1 MSVLTVQ
8 NIGIQ
13 RNQKWLIENIN
24 LQFEAGQLTSLIGV
38 NGAGKTTLLGALG
51 RLWAAD
57 QGDILLHDRRLTEYS
72 HAELAKIISFVPQ
85 STHISFSFSVWDIV
99 MMGRNPHIKRFE
111 NESDYDRHCVEQAL
125 IETDTVHLAQRSV
138 TELSGGERQ
147 RVIIA
152 RSLASEAA
160 IILLDE
166 PIASLDIAHALH
178 VLDLCQGLAQQG
190 KTIILS
196 LHDINLATRF
206 SDQMVLLHKGQVFA
220 QGSATEVL
228 STEHLKQVFNVNVES
243 LYTTQQQLQFYFSLA
258 ES

>member
-1 MSVLTVQ
+1 MNVLAVQ
-8 NIGIQ
+8 SLGIQ
-13 RNQKWLIENIN
+13 RNKKWLIEDIN
-24 LQFEAGQLTSLIGV
+24 LNFSTGQLTSLIGV

-51 RLWAAD
+51 RLWSPTH
-57 QGDILLHDRRLTEYS
+57 GEILLHDRPLAKYS
-72 HAELAKIISFVPQ
+72 HAELAKIISLVPQ

-99 MMGRNPHIKRFE
+99 MMGRNPHIKRFQ

-125 IETDTVHLAQRSV
+125 KETDTLHLAQRSV

-178 VLDLCQGLAQQG
+178 VLDLCHRLAQQG

-206 SDQMVLLHKGQVFA
+206 SDQMVLLHQGQVFA
-220 QGSATEVL
+220 QGGVTEVL
-228 STEHLKQVFNVNVES
+228 SMEHLKQVFNVNVES